1 VVSVAS
7 NYVRDIEIYEDAAG
21 RSPVADELVSIRR
34 SDVRGYRTIVKKME
48 LLRQQSLRDALGS
61 GLIKKPSATIYV
73 LRVQS
78 GSSVAYRLSF
88 FEPLCRGGTL
98 IVFTECAS
106 RRDLR
111 GDEYSDLVDRA
122 ERMRTDWIQRNCKEG

>member
-1 VVSVAS
+1 V
-7 NYVRDIEIYEDAAG
+7 DAAG
-21 RSPVADELVSIRR
+21 HSLIADELASISR
-34 SDVRGYRTIVKKME
+34 SDPRGYRTIVKKME

-88 FEPLCRGGTL
+88 FEPLCRNGTL

-111 GDEYSDLVDRA
+111 GDSYTDLVDRA